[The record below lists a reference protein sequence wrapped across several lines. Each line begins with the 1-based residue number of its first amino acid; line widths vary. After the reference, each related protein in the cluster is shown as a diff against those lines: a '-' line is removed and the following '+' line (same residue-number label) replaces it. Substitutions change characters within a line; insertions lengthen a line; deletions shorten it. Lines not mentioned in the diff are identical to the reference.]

1 MTEIDVVIADITTF
15 PADAI
20 VNAANVSLKGG
31 GGVDGAIHRAAG
43 EALDI
48 ACSLFGGCPTG
59 ETRTTIAFNIK
70 TAKFI
75 IHTPGPRFSE
85 ARAEECDA
93 LLEACYRN
101 SLRAAE
107 EHDCKSVA
115 FPSIS
120 TGIYRFPLD
129 RAAAICYISRD
140 RFNHVFKE
148 ATGFS
153 PNVYLTKLRVE
164 RAKQLLRDEGM
175 NVRECAESVG
185 YRDTNYF
192 CRVFRKENG
201 ISPGEYA
208 RNKK

>member
-85 ARAEECDA
+85 ARAEECD
-93 LLEACYRN
+93 
-101 SLRAAE
+101 
-107 EHDCKSVA
+107 
-115 FPSIS
+115 
-120 TGIYRFPLD
+120 
-129 RAAAICYISRD
+129 
-140 RFNHVFKE
+140 
-148 ATGFS
+148 
-153 PNVYLTKLRVE
+153 
-164 RAKQLLRDEGM
+164 
-175 NVRECAESVG
+175 
-185 YRDTNYF
+185 
-192 CRVFRKENG
+192 
-201 ISPGEYA
+201 
-208 RNKK
+208 

>member
-75 IHTPGPRFSE
+75 IHTPGPRFSD

-107 EHDCKSVA
+107 EHVCKSVA

-129 RAAAICYISRD
+129 RAAAI
-140 RFNHVFKE
+140 V
-148 ATGFS
+148 A
-153 PNVYLTKLRVE
+153 
-164 RAKQLLRDEGM
+164 
-175 NVRECAESVG
+175 
-185 YRDTNYF
+185 
-192 CRVFRKENG
+192 RVFDEYRTQPGALERVTMCCFDDASAQAYRAAFAQRKL
-201 ISPGEYA
+201 I
-208 RNKK
+208 

>member
-85 ARAEECDA
+85 ARAEE
-93 LLEACYRN
+93 YRN

-129 RAAAICYISRD
+129 RAAAIVAR
-140 RFNHVFKE
+140 VFDEYRTQPGALERVTMCCFDE
-148 ATGFS
+148 ATAQAYRAAFAQR
-153 PNVYLTKLRVE
+153 KL
-164 RAKQLLRDEGM
+164 
-175 NVRECAESVG
+175 
-185 YRDTNYF
+185 
-192 CRVFRKENG
+192 
-201 ISPGEYA
+201 I
-208 RNKK
+208 